1 MKEKEVVLKD
11 KKEITNISK
20 EEIDNN
26 NIKILL
32 DNTIPLDKVVKEI
45 KNE

>member
-45 KNE
+45 QNE